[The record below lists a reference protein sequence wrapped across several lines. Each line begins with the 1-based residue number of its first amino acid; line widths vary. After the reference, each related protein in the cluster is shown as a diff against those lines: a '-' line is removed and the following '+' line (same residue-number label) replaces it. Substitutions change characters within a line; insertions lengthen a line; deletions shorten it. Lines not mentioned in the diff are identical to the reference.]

1 MSKKY
6 LIAIST
12 YKEEQN
18 IIKLIKKIRKNI
30 GNIKILI
37 INDYSGDDTRY
48 LVEKLKDSHLIYIER
63 PKKLGLGTA
72 HKLSIFYAIKYNFR
86 FLITMDADFSHDPA
100 HLKALV
106 SLSNE
111 NNFVIGS
118 RFCKNGKS
126 DYVGIRKLI
135 SFYGNFLAKK
145 ILNLNINEITTY
157 YRVYSVKL
165 LKRLPFD
172 ELNAEGY
179 SLGVKL
185 VWLIKK
191 MNAKLIETPIHFR
204 DRNKGK
210 SKIPKFQINCCENA
224 DRTLQYYFDL
234 EDTFNFNLSDSNSI
248 KQNNKSLS
256 SSSLS
261 SLSLS
266 SSSSPTNTNTSDI
279 ADYLCSF

>member
-12 YKEEQN
+12 YKEKQN

-30 GNIKILI
+30 GNIKILV
-37 INDYSGDDTRY
+37 INDNSGDGTRE
-48 LVEKLKDSHLIYIER
+48 LIARLKDLHLIYIER

-72 HKLSIFYAIKYNFR
+72 HKLSIFYAIKYNFK
-86 FLITMDADFSHDPA
+86 FLITMDADFSHDPV
-100 HLKALV
+100 HLKDLI

-126 DYVGIRKLI
+126 DYVGIRRLI

-145 ILNLNINEITTY
+145 ILDLNINEITTY

-165 LKRLPFD
+165 LKKLPFN

-179 SLGVKL
+179 SLGVRL
-185 VWLIKK
+185 IWLIKK

-204 DRNKGK
+204 DRSKGK
-210 SKIPKFQINCCENA
+210 SKIPKFQIFYS
-224 DRTLQYYFDL
+224 LIDL
-234 EDTFNFNLSDSNSI
+234 FSI
-248 KQNNKSLS
+248 KFKDIFIKQIFYPKKNNTVNFKNQCKVCKNNFMSLIEKKKFVC
-256 SSSLS
+256 LVCK
-261 SLSLS
+261 
-266 SSSSPTNTNTSDI
+266 N
-279 ADYLCSF
+279 FFFKK